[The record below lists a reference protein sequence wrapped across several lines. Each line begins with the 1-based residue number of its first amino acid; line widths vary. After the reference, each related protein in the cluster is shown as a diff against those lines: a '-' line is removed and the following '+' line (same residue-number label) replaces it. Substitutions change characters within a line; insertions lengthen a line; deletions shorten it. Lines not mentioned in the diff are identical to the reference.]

1 MSEVV
6 TKKSDLGVRTM
17 SAMAMLAVAAF
28 VFWQGGLILRLFMII
43 AAFWLMVEW
52 WGLVTKL
59 ASSRVGRAIWMIAG
73 FAYIGNATYL
83 LPMLAEEYA
92 YGSAPGFGFLET
104 TAAIVIFGV
113 IATDIGAYFAGRS
126 FGGPKI
132 APSISPSKTW
142 SGLIGGTLAAGC
154 MMALLDYIHIAE
166 RERLFGGDWQV
177 DWLGSLSIGA
187 IVAVVA
193 QTGDFFESWM
203 KRRAGVKDSGNAIPG
218 HGGLLD
224 RVDGHLAVLFFLGGA
239 IMLGKLAS

>member
-1 MSEVV
+1 MSGAAV
-6 TKKSDLGVRTM
+6 KKSDLGVRTL
-17 SAMAMLAVAAF
+17 SAVVMVAVAAI
-28 VFWQGGLILRLFMII
+28 VFWQGGLMLRLFVLA

-52 WGLVTKL
+52 WGIVAKL
-59 ASSRVGRAIWMIAG
+59 TSSIAGRAVWMLGG
-73 FAYIGNATYL
+73 FAYIGNAAYL
-83 LPMLAEEYA
+83 LPMLADEYA

-104 TAAIVIFGV
+104 TAALVIFGV
-113 IATDIGAYFAGRS
+113 IATDIGAYFAGRTI
-126 FGGPKI
+126 GGPKI
-132 APSISPSKTW
+132 APRISPSKTW
-142 SGLIGGTLAAGC
+142 SGLVGGALAAGC
-154 MMALLDYIHIAE
+154 MMALLDYIHIAQ
-166 RERLFGGDWQV
+166 RERVFGGEWQI

-203 KRRAGVKDSGNAIPG
+203 KRKAGVKDSGNAIPG